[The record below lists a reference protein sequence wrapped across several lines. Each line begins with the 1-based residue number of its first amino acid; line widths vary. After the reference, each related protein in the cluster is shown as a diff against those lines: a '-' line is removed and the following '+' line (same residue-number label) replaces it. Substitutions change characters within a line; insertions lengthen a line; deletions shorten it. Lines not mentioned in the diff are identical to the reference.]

1 MIQNLN
7 NIPFNSVSFT
17 HLGGFDSEQIV
28 NSHMSLQNSNW
39 NSTIKQDSNHSI
51 TNDSNIDGSVVNNSI
66 NNCDDYSLESLKME
80 ISQNPSSIDSRYLN
94 DRERIQLHNQL
105 SWEEAAKQD
114 ILMVRCRDTTAE
126 LYKWRL
132 GSGSK
137 GKCIKM
143 NETWF
148 SPTEF
153 ETIAGRGSSKD
164 WKRSIRFGGHTLQ
177 KLIEE
182 GILAPHAISCT
193 CSICCGDSTLVTD
206 FCVLLNFFIR
216 LGLFVYLRH
225 INEKERILAL
235 APARDQTNVPEDR

>member
-1 MIQNLN
+1 M
-7 NIPFNSVSFT
+7 S
-17 HLGGFDSEQIV
+17 GFDHDQIV
-28 NSHMSLQNSNW
+28 NLPNSSW
-39 NSTIKQDSNHSI
+39 NSLKQDSSHSLN
-51 TNDSNIDGSVVNNSI
+51 TGQNTDPSVI
-66 NNCDDYSLESLKME
+66 GNCDEYSLESLNLKMD
-80 ISQNPSSIDSRYLN
+80 ISQTQNSLDTRYMN

-105 SWEEAAKQD
+105 SWEEASKQD
-114 ILMVRCRDTTAE
+114 VLVVRCRDTTAE

-137 GKCIKM
+137 GKCIKL
-143 NETWF
+143 NDTWF

-153 ETIAGRGSSKD
+153 ENIAGRGSSKD

-193 CSICCGDSTLVTD
+193 CSICCGDSTLVKNT
-206 FCVLLNFFIR
+206 FYFFNFINR
-216 LGLFVYLRH
+216 LAQFVYLRH

-235 APARDQTNVPEDR
+235 VPAREQTTV